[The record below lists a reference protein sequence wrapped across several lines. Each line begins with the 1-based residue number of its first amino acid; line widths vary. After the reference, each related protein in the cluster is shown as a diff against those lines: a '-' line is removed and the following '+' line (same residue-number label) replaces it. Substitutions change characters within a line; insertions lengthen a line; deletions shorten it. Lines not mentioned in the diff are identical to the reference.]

1 VSAPDGASTTVRY
14 FSATHHTVRGP
25 FLAFYT
31 RYNGGLVFG
40 LPLSEAFLD
49 AGRTVQYYE
58 RARLLLHD
66 GRVTIS
72 PLGQW
77 LTAGRAAP
85 TQPVTTTGRS
95 LNFPSTGHTLGWPF
109 LAFWQAHHGSVL
121 FGPPI
126 YGPLMEQN
134 GDGSGVFYLVE
145 YFRNARLE
153 YHFALRG
160 TPYEVSIGLVGREY
174 LHRQGLL

>member
-1 VSAPDGASTTVRY
+1 M
-14 FSATHHTVRGP
+14 
-25 FLAFYT
+25 
-31 RYNGGLVFG
+31 
-40 LPLSEAFLD
+40 
-49 AGRTVQYYE
+49 
-58 RARLLLHD
+58 LHA

-85 TQPVTTTGRS
+85 SQPFRSTGTS
-95 LNFPSTGHTLGWPF
+95 LTFPSTGHTLGWPF
-109 LAFWQAHHGSVL
+109 LTFWLAHHGSML

-126 YGPLMEQN
+126 YGPLLEQN
-134 GDGSGVFYLVE
+134 GDGSGLFYPVE

-153 YHFALRG
+153 YHFAFRG
-160 TPYEVSIGLVGREY
+160 TPYVVSIGLLGQEY